1 MKVAHSFEHKSKKLL
16 PVKSFF
22 LRQFVFLLYA
32 FAVIAFSL
40 FIGMA
45 GYHYWGKLN
54 WIDSLLNAS
63 MILTGM
69 GPVNIMQSDAAK
81 LFASFYSLYSG
92 VVFLT
97 TIAMILAPIVHRIM
111 HILHIENYED

>member
-1 MKVAHSFEHKSKKLL
+1 MNSVNKFEHKSKGVIS
-16 PVKSFF
+16 VKSFVR
-22 LRQFVFLLYA
+22 RQFAFLLYA
-32 FAVIAFSL
+32 AIVIAFSL
-40 FIGMA
+40 LIGMLGYHFIGE
-45 GYHYWGKLN
+45 LS

-69 GPVNIMQSDAAK
+69 GPVNIMQSNAAK

-97 TIAMILAPIVHRIM
+97 TIAMLLAPGVHRIM
-111 HILHIENYED
+111 HILHLESND